1 MRVSHKEK
9 IHVSPLKKKEE
20 RTFYAL
26 ISPFMLSFVF
36 LSVFPMG
43 MGLFLSFTNYSG
55 FNLDTAK
62 WVGLSNYQKVFND
75 SEAMHSLL
83 RTLELSLIIIPL
95 TMILAFILA
104 MMLIQ
109 NVKFQGGFR
118 TIYYL
123 PSVVPFVAAG
133 LMWKILF
140 SRDRGMLNTVLG
152 MFGVEPVFWLGP
164 EMCSSSLIIMC
175 LWGAGGGILINIA
188 GLKNIPNELYESA
201 SIDGAR
207 FFTKLFR
214 ITIPLFTPILLFN
227 LLLAIIGNLQM
238 YAQPVML
245 ATSGSGLLARPV
257 QGQLPVPR
265 PHLPAGVRLPAV
277 RLRAGAVLGHRG
289 HHPGLHPAGAQV
301 QQAVGQLRF
310 ITGEEIR
317 P

>member
-1 MRVSHKEK
+1 MRVSQKEK
-9 IHVSPLKKKEE
+9 TKVSPLKKKEE

-26 ISPFMLSFVF
+26 ISPFILSFVF

-43 MGLFLSFTNYSG
+43 MCLFLRFTNCSG

-140 SRDRGMLNTVLG
+140 SRDRGMLNAVLG
-152 MFGVEPVFWLGP
+152 MFGIEPVFWLGP
-164 EMCSSSLIIMC
+164 EMCSASLIIMC

-245 ATSGSGLLARPV
+245 ATSGTGLLA
-257 QGQLPVPR
+257 VPFKDNYLYLVHIYQQVFGSQR
-265 PHLPAGVRLPAV
+265 FGYGLALSWVIVVIILV
-277 RLRAGAVLGHRG
+277 FTLLVLKSSKRWVNYD
-289 HHPGLHPAGAQV
+289 L
-301 QQAVGQLRF
+301 
-310 ITGEEIR
+310 
-317 P
+317 

>member
-1 MRVSHKEK
+1 MRHQQTHKLSK
-9 IHVSPLKKKEE
+9 LMRKEE
-20 RTFYAL
+20 RTFYLL
-26 ISPFMLSFVF
+26 ISPFLFSFVF
-36 LSVFPMG
+36 LSIFPML
-43 MGLFLSFTNYSG
+43 MGAVLSFTNYTG
-55 FNLDTAK
+55 FNLETARF
-62 WVGLSNYQKVFND
+62 VGLSNYQKVFAD
-75 SEAMHSLL
+75 PDAMHSLL
-83 RTLELSLIIIPL
+83 RTLQLSLIIVPL
-95 TMILAFILA
+95 TLIVAFILA

-140 SRDRGMLNTVLG
+140 SRDRGMLNMVLG
-152 MFGVEPVFWLGP
+152 LFGIDPVFWLGP
-164 EMCSSSLIIMC
+164 DMCSASLVIMC

-245 ATSGSGLLARPV
+245 ATSGTGLLA
-257 QGQLPVPR
+257 VPFKDNYLYLVHIYQQVFGSQR
-265 PHLPAGVRLPAV
+265 FGYGLALSWVIVAIILF
-277 RLRAGAVLGHRG
+277 LTVLVLKTSKRWVNYD
-289 HHPGLHPAGAQV
+289 L
-301 QQAVGQLRF
+301 
-310 ITGEEIR
+310 
-317 P
+317 

>member
-1 MRVSHKEK
+1 MCSC
-9 IHVSPLKKKEE
+9 
-20 RTFYAL
+20 
-26 ISPFMLSFVF
+26 PFFQWAWA
-36 LSVFPMG
+36 
-43 MGLFLSFTNYSG
+43 LFLSFTNYSG

-164 EMCSSSLIIMC
+164 EDVL
-175 LWGAGGGILINIA
+175 LLPYHHVPVGGG
-188 GLKNIPNELYESA
+188 
-201 SIDGAR
+201 R
-207 FFTKLFR
+207 R
-214 ITIPLFTPILLFN
+214 H
-227 LLLAIIGNLQM
+227 
-238 YAQPVML
+238 
-245 ATSGSGLLARPV
+245 
-257 QGQLPVPR
+257 
-265 PHLPAGVRLPAV
+265 PHQ
-277 RLRAGAVLGHRG
+277 HRG
-289 HHPGLHPAGAQV
+289 PQEHTER
-301 QQAVGQLRF
+301 AV
-310 ITGEEIR
+310 
-317 P
+317 

>member
-1 MRVSHKEK
+1 MRVSQKEK
-9 IHVSPLKKKEE
+9 TKVSPLKKKEE

-26 ISPFMLSFVF
+26 ISPFILSFVF

-140 SRDRGMLNTVLG
+140 SRDRGMLNAVLG
-152 MFGVEPVFWLGP
+152 MFGIEPVFWLGP
-164 EMCSSSLIIMC
+164 EMCTASLIIMC

-245 ATSGSGLLARPV
+245 ATSGTGLLA
-257 QGQLPVPR
+257 VPFKDNYLYLVHIYQQVFGSQR
-265 PHLPAGVRLPAV
+265 FGYGLALSWVIVVIILV
-277 RLRAGAVLGHRG
+277 FTLLVLKSSKRWVNYD
-289 HHPGLHPAGAQV
+289 L
-301 QQAVGQLRF
+301 
-310 ITGEEIR
+310 
-317 P
+317 

>member
-1 MRVSHKEK
+1 
-9 IHVSPLKKKEE
+9 
-20 RTFYAL
+20 
-26 ISPFMLSFVF
+26 
-36 LSVFPMG
+36 

-140 SRDRGMLNTVLG
+140 SRDRGMLNAVLG
-152 MFGVEPVFWLGP
+152 MFGIEPVFWLGP
-164 EMCSSSLIIMC
+164 EMCSASLIIMC

-245 ATSGSGLLARPV
+245 ATSGTGLLA
-257 QGQLPVPR
+257 VPFKDNYLYLVHIYQQVFGSQR
-265 PHLPAGVRLPAV
+265 FGYGLALSWVIVVIILV
-277 RLRAGAVLGHRG
+277 FTLLVLKSSKRWVNYD
-289 HHPGLHPAGAQV
+289 L
-301 QQAVGQLRF
+301 
-310 ITGEEIR
+310 
-317 P
+317 

>member
-1 MRVSHKEK
+1 MRHHEK
-9 IHVSPLKKKEE
+9 HTLSKLLRKEE
-20 RTFYAL
+20 RTFYLL
-26 ISPFMLSFVF
+26 ISPFIFSFVF
-36 LSVFPMG
+36 LSVFPML
-43 MGLFLSFTNYSG
+43 MGAVLSFTNYTG
-55 FNLDTAK
+55 FNLETARF
-62 WVGLSNYQKVFND
+62 VGISNYQKVFAD
-75 SEAMHSLL
+75 PDAMHSLL
-83 RTLELSLIIIPL
+83 RTLELSLIIVPL
-95 TMILAFILA
+95 TLFAAFILA

-140 SRDRGMLNTVLG
+140 SRDRGMLNMVLG
-152 MFGVEPVFWLGP
+152 MFGIDPVFWLGP
-164 EMCSSSLIIMC
+164 DMCSASLVIMC

-245 ATSGSGLLARPV
+245 ATSGTGLLA
-257 QGQLPVPR
+257 VPFKDNYLYLVHIYQQVFGSQR
-265 PHLPAGVRLPAV
+265 FGYGLALSWVIVAIILF
-277 RLRAGAVLGHRG
+277 LTVLVLKTSKRWVNYD
-289 HHPGLHPAGAQV
+289 L
-301 QQAVGQLRF
+301 
-310 ITGEEIR
+310 
-317 P
+317 

>member
-1 MRVSHKEK
+1 MRVSQKEK
-9 IHVSPLKKKEE
+9 TKVSPLKKKEE

-26 ISPFMLSFVF
+26 ISPFILSWVL

-140 SRDRGMLNTVLG
+140 SRDRGMLNAVLG
-152 MFGVEPVFWLGP
+152 MFGIEPVFWLGP
-164 EMCSSSLIIMC
+164 EMCSASLIIMC

-245 ATSGSGLLARPV
+245 ATSGTGLLA
-257 QGQLPVPR
+257 VPFKDNYLYLVHIYQQVFGSQR
-265 PHLPAGVRLPAV
+265 FGYGLALSWVIVVIILV
-277 RLRAGAVLGHRG
+277 FTLLVLKSSKRWVNYD
-289 HHPGLHPAGAQV
+289 L
-301 QQAVGQLRF
+301 
-310 ITGEEIR
+310 
-317 P
+317 

>member
-9 IHVSPLKKKEE
+9 VKVSPLKKKEE

-109 NVKFQGGFR
+109 NVKFQGAWGDYMNHFM
-118 TIYYL
+118 YFSPEKYPL
-123 PSVVPFVAAG
+123 AMALFGSV
-133 LMWKILF
+133 
-140 SRDRGMLNTVLG
+140 S
-152 MFGVEPVFWLGP
+152 
-164 EMCSSSLIIMC
+164 
-175 LWGAGGGILINIA
+175 
-188 GLKNIPNELYESA
+188 
-201 SIDGAR
+201 
-207 FFTKLFR
+207 
-214 ITIPLFTPILLFN
+214 
-227 LLLAIIGNLQM
+227 
-238 YAQPVML
+238 
-245 ATSGSGLLARPV
+245 
-257 QGQLPVPR
+257 
-265 PHLPAGVRLPAV
+265 
-277 RLRAGAVLGHRG
+277 
-289 HHPGLHPAGAQV
+289 
-301 QQAVGQLRF
+301 
-310 ITGEEIR
+310 
-317 P
+317 

>member
-1 MRVSHKEK
+1 MQIRRHPQKRKVSR
-9 IHVSPLKKKEE
+9 LMKKEE

-26 ISPFMLSFVF
+26 ISPFILSFVF
-36 LSVFPMG
+36 LSIFPMG

-62 WVGLSNYQKVFND
+62 WVGTSNYEKVFAD

-83 RTLELSLIIIPL
+83 RTLQLSLIIIPL

-140 SRDRGMLNTVLG
+140 SRDRGMLNTMLG
-152 MFGVEPVFWLGP
+152 LFGIEPVFWLGP
-164 EMCSSSLIIMC
+164 EMCSTSLVIMC

-245 ATSGSGLLARPV
+245 ATSGSGLLA
-257 QGQLPVPR
+257 VPFKDNYLYLVHIYQQVFGSQR
-265 PHLPAGVRLPAV
+265 FGYGLSLSWVIVVIIL
-277 RLRAGAVLGHRG
+277 VLTVLVLKSSKRWVNYD
-289 HHPGLHPAGAQV
+289 L
-301 QQAVGQLRF
+301 
-310 ITGEEIR
+310 
-317 P
+317 